1 LLSAD
6 LEILIRT
13 ALAEDIGS
21 GDITTSCTVP
31 PGAQGKGRIVAK
43 EPLVLAG
50 VDVAAQVFWA
60 VNRELEVHIPL
71 KDGSRANEGDTLLE
85 VMGDLAA
92 ILMAE
97 RTALNFLQRLSGIA
111 TLTRAFVD
119 KIGGT
124 RARILDTRKTT
135 PGYRLLEKAAVRVGG
150 GYNHRFGLY
159 DGVLIK
165 DNHIVAAGS
174 IHKAVQ
180 AALDSKAHAL
190 RVEVEVET
198 LDQLTEAIAAGAHVV
213 MLDNMDLHTMAEA
226 VRRAKGKVPLE
237 ASGGITLEN
246 VGEIAATGVD
256 LISIGALTHSARAVD
271 MSMEI
276 EPTQKAHIL

>member
-1 LLSAD
+1 MSND

-13 ALAEDIGS
+13 ALEEDIGS
-21 GDITTSCTVP
+21 GDVTTSCTVE

-50 VDVAAQVFWA
+50 IDVARQVFWA
-60 VNRELEVHIPL
+60 VDSELKVHLPL
-71 KDGSRANEGDTLLE
+71 KDGHRAIEGDLLLE
-85 VMGDLAA
+85 VAGDLAA
-92 ILMAE
+92 MLIAE

-119 KIGGT
+119 KVGGA

-159 DGVLIK
+159 DGVIIK
-165 DNHIVAAGS
+165 DNHIAAAGS
-174 IHKAVQ
+174 IQKAVR
-180 AALDSKAHAL
+180 AALDSKSHTL

-198 LDQLTEAIAAGAHVV
+198 LDQLAEAIAAGAHAV
-213 MLDNMDLHTMAEA
+213 MLDNMDLETMAEA
-226 VRRAKGKVPLE
+226 VRRTKGKIPLE
-237 ASGGITLEN
+237 ASGGITLAN

-256 LISIGALTHSARAVD
+256 LISVGALTHSARAVD

-276 EPTQKAHIL
+276 EPA

>member
-1 LLSAD
+1 MLSAD
-6 LEILIRT
+6 VEILIHA
-13 ALAEDIGS
+13 ALEEDVGS

-43 EPLVLAG
+43 ESLVLAG
-50 VDVAAQVFWA
+50 IDVARQVFWA
-60 VNRELEVHIPL
+60 VNSELEVRLPL
-71 KDGSRANEGDTLLE
+71 KDGSRANEGDLLLQ
-85 VMGDLAA
+85 VTGDLAP
-92 ILMAE
+92 ILTAE

-111 TLTRAFVD
+111 TLTRAFVN
-119 KIGGT
+119 KIEGT

-135 PGYRLLEKAAVRVGG
+135 PGYRLLEKAAVRAGG
-150 GYNHRFGLY
+150 GNNHRFGLY

-165 DNHIVAAGS
+165 DNHIAAAGS
-174 IHKAVQ
+174 IQKAVQ
-180 AALDSKAHAL
+180 AAVVSRAHAL

-198 LDQLTEAIAAGAHVV
+198 LEQLDEAIAAGAHVV
-213 MLDNMDLHTMAEA
+213 MLDNMDLQTMAEA
-226 VRRAKGKVPLE
+226 VRRTKGKIPLE

-271 MSMEI
+271 ISLEI
-276 EPTQKAHIL
+276 ERP

>member
-1 LLSAD
+1 MLSAE

-13 ALAEDIGS
+13 ALEEDIGS
-21 GDITTSCTVP
+21 GDITTSCTVS
-31 PGAQGKGRIVAK
+31 PGAQGEGRIVAK

-50 VDVAAQVFWA
+50 IDVARQVFWA
-60 VNRELEVHIPL
+60 VNRELKVHIPL

-85 VMGDLAA
+85 VTGDLAA
-92 ILMAE
+92 ILAAE

-111 TLTRAFVD
+111 TLTNAFVD
-119 KIGGT
+119 KVKGT

-174 IHKAVQ
+174 IRKALQ
-180 AALDSKAHAL
+180 AALDSSSHTF

-198 LDQLTEAIAAGAHVV
+198 LEQLDEAIAAGAHVV
-213 MLDNMDLHTMAEA
+213 MLDNMDLHTMAAA
-226 VRRAKGKVPLE
+226 VRRTKGKIPLE

-256 LISIGALTHSARAVD
+256 LISVGALTHSARAVD

-276 EPTQKAHIL
+276 QPA